1 MRFWAVAS
9 LVLCGCGGVCPNDA
23 DIFRPVTAGTYVPA
37 TQPPECT
44 GAPIAPIT
52 PMGPG
57 QLTISA
63 DRSTVTEEYVREG
76 KTYRVVYDVTAIATP
91 P

>member
-1 MRFWAVAS
+1 MIRWALAS
-9 LVLCGCGGVCPNDA
+9 LVLCACGGICPNDA
-23 DIFRPVTAGTYVPA
+23 DIVRPATAGSYVPA
-37 TQPPECT
+37 TPPLECT
-44 GAPIAPIT
+44 GAPLAPIT
-52 PMGPG
+52 TAATA

-76 KTYRVVYDVTAIATP
+76 KTYRVVYDVTAIETP